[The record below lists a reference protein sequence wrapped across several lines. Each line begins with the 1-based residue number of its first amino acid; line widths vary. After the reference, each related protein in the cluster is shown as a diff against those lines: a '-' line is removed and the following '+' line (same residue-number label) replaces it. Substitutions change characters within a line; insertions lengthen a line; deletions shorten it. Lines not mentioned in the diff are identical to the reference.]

1 MDVERTAATTKQ
13 SHSRI
18 ELFGVSGSSST
29 CLQRGLEPL
38 HGRFDSE
45 QRILDAS
52 QPELCHNCLR
62 DVRWQFSRQLRFV
75 VSSEPLL
82 ARSGNPRYL
91 HLWQGIG

>member
-13 SHSRI
+13 PHSRS

-29 CLQRGLEPL
+29 CLQRGLEPP
-38 HGRFDSE
+38 HSRFDNDE
-45 QRILDAS
+45 RILDAS

-75 VSSEPLL
+75 VSGETLL
-82 ARSGNPRYL
+82 ARSDNPRYL
-91 HLWQGIG
+91 HLRKGIG

>member
-1 MDVERTAATTKQ
+1 MDVELTAATTKRP
-13 SHSRI
+13 HSRS

-38 HGRFDSE
+38 RRRLDCE

-52 QPELCHNCLR
+52 QSELCHNFVR

-75 VSSEPLL
+75 VSDAPLL

-91 HLWQGIG
+91 HLRKVIG